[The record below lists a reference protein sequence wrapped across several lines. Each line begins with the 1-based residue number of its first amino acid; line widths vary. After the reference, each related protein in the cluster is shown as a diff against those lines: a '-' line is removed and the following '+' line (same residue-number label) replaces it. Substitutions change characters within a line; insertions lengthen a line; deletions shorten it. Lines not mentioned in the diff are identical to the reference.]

1 MAVTKLRKI
10 IKPAPEKKITISPEI
25 EAEVQRLKMLEL
37 YNSSLKEIENL
48 EKVIQCYRDLFPSF
62 LSINQGVYIGS
73 KVISAIKKFDK
84 GWIPVVKFDKVFKDG

>member
-10 IKPAPEKKITISPEI
+10 VKPAPEKKITISPEI

-37 YNSSLKEIENL
+37 YNSSLKEIEAL
-48 EKVIQCYRDLFPSF
+48 EKVIQGYRDLFPSF
-62 LSINQGVYIGS
+62 LPINKGVYMGS

-84 GWIPVVKFDKVFKDG
+84 GWIPTLKFDKVFKDG